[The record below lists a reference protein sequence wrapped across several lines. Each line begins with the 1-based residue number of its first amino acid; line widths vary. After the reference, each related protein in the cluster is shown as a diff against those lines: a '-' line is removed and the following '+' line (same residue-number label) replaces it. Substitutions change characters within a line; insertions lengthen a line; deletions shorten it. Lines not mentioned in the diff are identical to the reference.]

1 MRGTIPEQQGEFTA
15 IIVPALPQKVHGKT
29 APDNQAGFTKAPN
42 LGYAIVDNIR
52 NREDQQSGCYG
63 HTKNLEITLVLKKIG
78 CNQAYIEQNA
88 QQHKRYRYFLFHT
101 PAFYVVF

>member
-1 MRGTIPEQQGEFTA
+1 MRGTIPERGGRQRHGYQS
-15 IIVPALPQKVHGKT
+15 QHYHKKVHGKT

-63 HTKNLEITLVLKKIG
+63 NTKNLDNFSLKKIG

-101 PAFYVVF
+101 PVFYVVF

>member
-1 MRGTIPEQQGEFTA
+1 MRGTIPERGGRQRHGYQS
-15 IIVPALPQKVHGKT
+15 QHYHKKVHGKT

-63 HTKNLEITLVLKKIG
+63 NTKNLDNFSLKEDWLQSSI
-78 CNQAYIEQNA
+78 
-88 QQHKRYRYFLFHT
+88 H
-101 PAFYVVF
+101 